1 MFTAL
6 CQFRRKVPSSRPLKI
21 KFLSFQSRPM
31 RCSMKHAIALTTAL
45 SAFALLGI
53 ANAQTTSGGTMG
65 VTADIEGSINLLFST
80 ATGGFAVTGTGS
92 ATASLPFGNV
102 QMYGGTV
109 PTNVTRTL
117 TGKTAF
123 TLSTPIN
130 VEVDLANQASDNY
143 SLLGTLAS
151 ADAVNTW
158 TFNAIAVTS
167 AGATPQVTAGTYGS
181 AAPYVFAVT
190 IPASNTSGTLTNSI
204 NFTAT
209 AN

>member
-1 MFTAL
+1 M
-6 CQFRRKVPSSRPLKI
+6 RNKI
-21 KFLSFQSRPM
+21 IL
-31 RCSMKHAIALTTAL
+31 ATVVAVVGLTGVG
-45 SAFALLGI
+45 SA
-53 ANAQTTSGGTMG
+53 QVTSGGTLG
-65 VTADIEGSINLLFST
+65 VTADIQGSINLIFST
-80 ATGGFAVTGTGS
+80 ATSGFAVTGTGT

-190 IPASNTSGTLTNSI
+190 IPASNTSGT
-204 NFTAT
+204 
-209 AN
+209 

>member
-1 MFTAL
+1 
-6 CQFRRKVPSSRPLKI
+6 
-21 KFLSFQSRPM
+21 
-31 RCSMKHAIALTTAL
+31 MKHAIALTTAL
-45 SAFALLGI
+45 SAFALVGV
-53 ANAQTTSGGTMG
+53 ANAQTTAGGTMG
-65 VTADIEGSINLLFST
+65 VTADLEGSINLIFTTAASGFAMT
-80 ATGGFAVTGTGS
+80 GTDSATG
-92 ATASLPFGNV
+92 SLPFGNV

-130 VEVDLANQASDNY
+130 VEVDLANQVSSNY
-143 SLLGTLAS
+143 SLLGVLAT
-151 ADAVNTW
+151 ADVVNTW

-167 AGATPQVTAGTYGS
+167 SGSTPQITTGTYGS
-181 AAPYVFAVT
+181 AAPYVLAIT
-190 IPASNTSGTLTNSI
+190 IPASNTTAIFTNSI

>member
-1 MFTAL
+1 
-6 CQFRRKVPSSRPLKI
+6 
-21 KFLSFQSRPM
+21 
-31 RCSMKHAIALTTAL
+31 MKNKLILTTV
-45 SAFALLGI
+45 FATLGLTGI
-53 ANAQTTSGGTMG
+53 ANAQTTASGSLG
-65 VTADIEGSINLLFST
+65 VTADIEGSINLIFTT
-80 ATGGFAVTGTGS
+80 ATSGFTVTGTGT
-92 ATASLPFGNV
+92 AVASLPFGDV

-123 TLSTPIN
+123 TLSTPVN
-130 VEVDLANQASDNY
+130 VEVDLANQTSDDY
-143 SLLGTLAS
+143 SLLANLNS
-151 ADAVNTW
+151 ADIVNTW

-167 AGATPQVTAGTYGS
+167 SGTTPQISAGTYGT

-190 IPASNTSGTLTNSI
+190 IPASNTSGSLTNTL